1 MNFHLTDEQE
11 FIQATIRKF
20 IANECPRDV
29 ARELDAGRLF
39 PGELLQELA
48 GLGFCGLTVP
58 EEYGGAG
65 RNLLGAIMVIDEL
78 ATICPTLAGAFAGI
92 ALRGGHVISALG
104 SEKQRRDLLP
114 AVADGSILFS
124 YALGDAA
131 DRAAD
136 DPHPTTTRHEGTF
149 YLSGTRTHVALA
161 DQADCLL
168 TLARTDEDAGPEHG
182 STIFIVDTSLP
193 GIQLTEIEQVGF
205 QGIGLYR
212 VAFDEVSVPAEA
224 ILGGVDRLNRGW
236 EQARQ
241 IRAVQHIET
250 AAYGLGIAR
259 GAYDYASDYAGER
272 VQFGQ
277 PIAQFEAIQHML
289 VDVATEIRATRLL
302 LYQAGWLADQGRP
315 FGLEAAMAG
324 VRATELARKA
334 ALQGLHILGGYGYTT
349 EYDAQRYVRDSLA
362 LLDGAETSEL
372 LKNRIGEL
380 LGL

>member
-11 FIQATIRKF
+11 FIQATVRKF

-58 EEYGGAG
+58 EECGGAG
-65 RNLLGAIMVIDEL
+65 RNLLGAIMVIEEL
-78 ATICPTLAGAFAGI
+78 ATICPTLAGAFAGV
-92 ALRGGHVISALG
+92 ALRGGQVISALG
-104 SEKQRRDLLP
+104 SEKQRQDLLP
-114 AVADGSILFS
+114 AVADGALLFS
-124 YALGDAA
+124 YALGNAA
-131 DRAAD
+131 DGATD
-136 DPHPTTTRHEGTF
+136 DPYLTATRQGEAF
-149 YLSGTRTHVALA
+149 YLNGAQSHVALA

-168 TLARTDEDAGPEHG
+168 TLAHTDEDAGPEHG
-182 STIFIVDTSLP
+182 STLFIVDTSLP

-205 QGIGLYR
+205 QGIRLYQ
-212 VAFDEVSVPAEA
+212 VAFEGVELPADA
-224 ILGGVDRLNRGW
+224 VLGGADWLNRGW

-241 IRAVQHIET
+241 IRAVQHVET

-259 GAYDYASDYAGER
+259 GAYEYALAYARER

-289 VDVATEIRATRLL
+289 VDVATEIRATRWL
-302 LYQAGWLADQGRP
+302 LYQACWLADQGRP
-315 FGLEAAMAG
+315 FALEAAMAG
-324 VRATELARKA
+324 VRATDLARRA
-334 ALQGLHILGGYGYTT
+334 ALQGLHILGGYGYTM

-372 LKNRIGEL
+372 LKNQIGEM